1 MLENA
6 VQYPDLDEI
15 VQKSERKTVYKKL
28 VRRTKLDRRTQ
39 ILQVVL
45 QMLQEDDYKQVSM
58 SRIAEKVGI
67 SEAAIYR
74 NYRNK
79 SAIFSSVV
87 DFVETTLLDLF
98 GKIRDDKTTS
108 PLVHVQQMVNVLLEF
123 VDANPGL
130 CRILLCQD
138 QLMEDLKLRRR
149 MLELLKTLETRI
161 RLEYRAAMESGLLPM
176 HFNEDARAQMVM
188 CFIEGRWFRT
198 MISGF
203 KDKAGGVPP
212 IRRRSSPTRRCD
224 ARREERGKRSRLRFA
239 AVFCRR
245 RSDPSARRPIE
256 IGRGR
261 TQESEVWRSGS
272 FRPCGFPSL
281 SAKGIL

>member
-149 MLELLKTLETRI
+149 MLELLKTLETR
-161 RLEYRAAMESGLLPM
+161 
-176 HFNEDARAQMVM
+176 NEDARAQMVM

-203 KDKAGGVPP
+203 KDKAGGLGPSYTAP
-212 IRRRSSPTRRCD
+212 F
-224 ARREERGKRSRLRFA
+224 FA
-239 AVFCRR
+239 Y
-245 RSDPSARRPIE
+245 
-256 IGRGR
+256 
-261 TQESEVWRSGS
+261 TQV
-272 FRPCGFPSL
+272 
-281 SAKGIL
+281 

>member
-79 SAIFSSVV
+79 SAIFSSGRR
-87 DFVETTLLDLF
+87 FSTSSARSATT
-98 GKIRDDKTTS
+98 
-108 PLVHVQQMVNVLLEF
+108 
-123 VDANPGL
+123 
-130 CRILLCQD
+130 
-138 QLMEDLKLRRR
+138 RRR
-149 MLELLKTLETRI
+149 RPSCTC
-161 RLEYRAAMESGLLPM
+161 S
-176 HFNEDARAQMVM
+176 
-188 CFIEGRWFRT
+188 RW
-198 MISGF
+198 
-203 KDKAGGVPP
+203 
-212 IRRRSSPTRRCD
+212 
-224 ARREERGKRSRLRFA
+224 
-239 AVFCRR
+239 
-245 RSDPSARRPIE
+245 
-256 IGRGR
+256 
-261 TQESEVWRSGS
+261 
-272 FRPCGFPSL
+272 
-281 SAKGIL
+281 

>member
-176 HFNEDARAQMVM
+176 HFNEDPRAQMVM

-203 KDKAGGVPP
+203 KDKAGGLGPSYTAP
-212 IRRRSSPTRRCD
+212 F
-224 ARREERGKRSRLRFA
+224 FA
-239 AVFCRR
+239 Y
-245 RSDPSARRPIE
+245 
-256 IGRGR
+256 
-261 TQESEVWRSGS
+261 TQV
-272 FRPCGFPSL
+272 
-281 SAKGIL
+281 

>member
-45 QMLQEDDYKQVSM
+45 EMLQEDDYKQVSM

-87 DFVETTLLDLF
+87 DFIETTLLDLF

-138 QLMEDLKLRRR
+138 QLM
-149 MLELLKTLETRI
+149 
-161 RLEYRAAMESGLLPM
+161 
-176 HFNEDARAQMVM
+176 
-188 CFIEGRWFRT
+188 
-198 MISGF
+198 
-203 KDKAGGVPP
+203 
-212 IRRRSSPTRRCD
+212 
-224 ARREERGKRSRLRFA
+224 
-239 AVFCRR
+239 
-245 RSDPSARRPIE
+245 
-256 IGRGR
+256 
-261 TQESEVWRSGS
+261 
-272 FRPCGFPSL
+272 
-281 SAKGIL
+281 